1 MEEVKGLNPLP
12 GTTPFHC
19 KAVLFFVKYMNMN
32 NNIISAVVEI
42 INNVQTKGDSAVINY
57 LKKFDGVSF
66 KSAKEFKVTDKQI
79 NDSIKKVSA
88 DLKTA
93 IKSSYA
99 NVLAFHKKEYSN
111 IKKQWFLTDKVKSVG
126 QIYRPIESVGIY
138 VPGGRFSYPS
148 SVIMNAVA
156 AKVAGVKRIVMM
168 TPPKKMT
175 NEVLFA
181 AKLCGINEIYTIGG
195 AVAIAALAYGTKT
208 IKPVNMIVGPGNAY
222 VNEAKRLVFGK
233 VGIDSL
239 AGPSEVAVVADSGAN
254 KDYVLYDLLAQ
265 CEHDTMAKAYLLCSS
280 KETINHIKKNIDREK
295 LNQIKIYNVDTN
307 KAIDMVN
314 DIAPEHLELLIK
326 NAKQAVKKVYNSG
339 AIFVGYNTATA
350 VGDYWA
356 GPSHVLPTNA
366 SAKYSSG
373 LSVMTFLK
381 RSSYI
386 ELKTV
391 TKKIKKDIADF
402 ANSEGLINHKKS
414 IEIRK
419 TK

>member
-1 MEEVKGLNPLP
+1 MN
-12 GTTPFHC
+12 TDIIN
-19 KAVLFFVKYMNMN
+19 AVTD
-32 NNIISAVVEI
+32 IISNI
-42 INNVQTKGDSAVINY
+42 QTKGDSAVINY

-66 KSAKEFKVTDKQI
+66 KSAKDLRVTDRQI
-79 NDSIKKVSA
+79 NEAVKKVSPA
-88 DLKTA
+88 LKKA
-93 IKSSYA
+93 IKASYA

-111 IKKQWFLTDKVKSVG
+111 IKKQWLITDSVKSVG
-126 QIYRPIESVGIY
+126 QIYRPIEAVGIY

-168 TPPKKMT
+168 TPPKKMS

-181 AKLCGINEIYTIGG
+181 AKLCGIKEIYTIGG
-195 AVAIAALAYGTKT
+195 AVAIAVLAYGTKT

-239 AGPSEVAVVADSGAN
+239 AGPSEVAIIADSGAD

-265 CEHDTMAKAYLLCSS
+265 TEHDTMAKAYLLCSS
-280 KETINHIKKNIDREK
+280 KEIINYIKKNFDKEK
-295 LNQIKIYNVDTN
+295 LNQIKIYNVDTK
-307 KAIDMVN
+307 KAIEMVN
-314 DIAPEHLELLIK
+314 DIAPEHLELLVK
-326 NAKQAVKKVYNSG
+326 NAKQAVTKIYNAG

-373 LSVMTFLK
+373 LSVMTFMK

-386 ELKTV
+386 ELKKV
-391 TKKIKKDIADF
+391 TSSVKKQIADF
-402 ANSEGLINHKKS
+402 AASEGLINHKKS
-414 IEIRK
+414 IEVRK
-419 TK
+419 I

>member
-1 MEEVKGLNPLP
+1 
-12 GTTPFHC
+12 
-19 KAVLFFVKYMNMN
+19 MNTD
-32 NNIISAVVEI
+32 I
-42 INNVQTKGDSAVINY
+42 INAVTDIIKNIQTKGDSAVIGY
-57 LKKFDGVSF
+57 LKKFDGVTF
-66 KSAKEFKVTDKQI
+66 KTAKDLKVTDKQI
-79 NDSIKKVSA
+79 KDAVKKVSPA
-88 DLKTA
+88 LKKA
-93 IKSSYA
+93 IKASYA

-111 IKKQWFLTDKVKSVG
+111 IKKEWLLTDKVKSVG
-126 QIYRPIESVGIY
+126 QIYKPIEAVGIY

-168 TPPKKMT
+168 TPPKKMSD
-175 NEVLFA
+175 EVLFA
-181 AKLCGINEIYTIGG
+181 ANLCGIKEIYTIGG

-239 AGPSEVAVVADSGAN
+239 AGPSEVAVIADSGAD

-265 CEHDTMAKAYLLCSS
+265 SEHDTMAKSYLLCSS
-280 KETINHIKKNIDREK
+280 KQTIDYIKKNFDKEK
-295 LNQIKIYNVDTN
+295 LNQVKFYNVDVN
-307 KAIDMVN
+307 KAVDMVN
-314 DIAPEHLELLIK
+314 DIAPEHLELLTK
-326 NAKQAVKKVYNSG
+326 NAKQIVKKIHNAG

-373 LSVMTFLK
+373 LSVMTFMK

-386 ELKTV
+386 ELKKV
-391 TKKIKKDIADF
+391 MPVIKKQIADF
-402 ANSEGLINHKKS
+402 AAAEGLVNHKKS
-414 IEIRK
+414 VEVRK
-419 TK
+419 

>member
-1 MEEVKGLNPLP
+1 MN
-12 GTTPFHC
+12 TDIIN
-19 KAVLFFVKYMNMN
+19 AVTD
-32 NNIISAVVEI
+32 IISNI
-42 INNVQTKGDSAVINY
+42 QTKGDSAVINY

-66 KSAKEFKVTDKQI
+66 KSAKDLRVTDRQI
-79 NDSIKKVSA
+79 NEAVKKVSPA
-88 DLKTA
+88 LKKA
-93 IKSSYA
+93 IKASYA

-111 IKKQWFLTDKVKSVG
+111 IKKQWLITDSIKSVG
-126 QIYRPIESVGIY
+126 QIYRPIEAVGIY

-168 TPPKKMT
+168 TPPKKMS

-181 AKLCGINEIYTIGG
+181 AKICGIKEIYTIGG
-195 AVAIAALAYGTKT
+195 AVAIAVLAYGTKT

-239 AGPSEVAVVADSGAN
+239 AGPSEVAIIADSGAD

-265 CEHDTMAKAYLLCSS
+265 TEHDTMAKAYLLCSS
-280 KETINHIKKNIDREK
+280 KEIINYIKKNFDKEK
-295 LNQIKIYNVDTN
+295 LNQVKIFNVDTK
-307 KAIDMVN
+307 KAIEMVN
-314 DIAPEHLELLIK
+314 DIAPEHLELLVK
-326 NAKQAVKKVYNSG
+326 NAKQAVARIYNAG

-373 LSVMTFLK
+373 LSVMTFMK

-386 ELKTV
+386 ELKKV
-391 TKKIKKDIADF
+391 NSVIKKQIADF
-402 ANSEGLINHKKS
+402 ANAEGLLNHKKS
-414 IEIRK
+414 VEVRK
-419 TK
+419 I

>member
-1 MEEVKGLNPLP
+1 MN
-12 GTTPFHC
+12 TDIIN
-19 KAVLFFVKYMNMN
+19 AVTD
-32 NNIISAVVEI
+32 IISNI
-42 INNVQTKGDSAVINY
+42 QTKGDSAVINY

-66 KSAKEFKVTDKQI
+66 KSAKDLRVTDKQI
-79 NDSIKKVSA
+79 NEAVKKVSA
-88 DLKTA
+88 DLKKA
-93 IKSSYA
+93 IKASYA

-111 IKKQWFLTDKVKSVG
+111 IKKQWLLTDSIKSVG

-168 TPPKKMT
+168 TPPKKMS

-181 AKLCGINEIYTIGG
+181 AKLCGIKEIYTIGG

-239 AGPSEVAVVADSGAN
+239 AGPSEVAIIADNGAD

-265 CEHDTMAKAYLLCSS
+265 AEHDTMAKAYLLCSS
-280 KETINHIKKNIDREK
+280 KQTIDYIQKNFDKEK
-295 LNQIKIYNVDTN
+295 LNQIKIYNVDTK

-314 DIAPEHLELLIK
+314 DIAPEHLELLVK
-326 NAKQAVKKVYNSG
+326 NAKQVVKNIYNAG

-373 LSVMTFLK
+373 LSVMTFMK

-386 ELKTV
+386 ELKKV
-391 TKKIKKDIADF
+391 TSSVKKQIADF
-402 ANSEGLINHKKS
+402 AASEGLINHKKS
-414 IEIRK
+414 IEVRK
-419 TK
+419 I

>member
-1 MEEVKGLNPLP
+1 MN
-12 GTTPFHC
+12 TDIIN
-19 KAVLFFVKYMNMN
+19 AVTD
-32 NNIISAVVEI
+32 IISNI
-42 INNVQTKGDSAVINY
+42 QTKGDNAVIGY

-66 KSAKEFKVTDKQI
+66 KSAKYLRVTDKQI
-79 NDSIKKVSA
+79 NEAVKKVSPA
-88 DLKTA
+88 LKKA
-93 IKSSYA
+93 IKASYA

-111 IKKQWFLTDKVKSVG
+111 IKKQWLITDSVKSVG
-126 QIYRPIESVGIY
+126 QIYRPIEAVGIY

-168 TPPKKMT
+168 TPPKKMS

-181 AKLCGINEIYTIGG
+181 AKLCGIREIYTIGG

-239 AGPSEVAVVADSGAN
+239 AGPSEVAIIADSGAD

-265 CEHDTMAKAYLLCSS
+265 TEHDTMAKAYLLCSS
-280 KETINHIKKNIDREK
+280 KEIINYIKKNFDKEK
-295 LNQIKIYNVDTN
+295 LNQIKIYNVDTK
-307 KAIDMVN
+307 KAIEMVN
-314 DIAPEHLELLIK
+314 DIAPEHLELLVK
-326 NAKQAVKKVYNSG
+326 NAKQAVTKIYNAG

-373 LSVMTFLK
+373 LSVMTFMK

-386 ELKTV
+386 ELKKV
-391 TKKIKKDIADF
+391 TSSVKKQIADF
-402 ANSEGLINHKKS
+402 AASEGLINHKKS
-414 IEIRK
+414 IEVRK
-419 TK
+419 I

>member
-1 MEEVKGLNPLP
+1 
-12 GTTPFHC
+12 
-19 KAVLFFVKYMNMN
+19 MNTD
-32 NNIISAVVEI
+32 IISAVTDI
-42 INNVQTKGDSAVINY
+42 IKNIQTKGDTAVINY

-66 KSAKEFKVTDKQI
+66 KTAKDLKVTDKQI
-79 NDSIKKVSA
+79 NEAVKKVSPA
-88 DLKTA
+88 LKKA
-93 IKSSYA
+93 IKASYT

-111 IKKQWFLTDKVKSVG
+111 IKKQWLLTDNIKSVG
-126 QIYRPIESVGIY
+126 QIYRPIEAVGIY

-168 TPPKKMT
+168 TPPKKMS

-181 AKLCGINEIYTIGG
+181 AKLCGIKEIYTIGG
-195 AVAIAALAYGTKT
+195 AVAVAALAYGTKT

-239 AGPSEVAVVADSGAN
+239 AGPSEVAIVADSGAD

-265 CEHDTMAKAYLLCSS
+265 AEHDTMAKAYLLCSS
-280 KETINHIKKNIDREK
+280 KQIINYIKENFDKEK
-295 LNQIKIYNVDTN
+295 LNQIKIYNVDTD
-307 KAIDMVN
+307 KAIEMVN

-326 NAKQAVKKVYNSG
+326 NAKQAVAKIYNAG

-373 LSVMTFLK
+373 LSVMTFMK

-386 ELKTV
+386 ELKKV
-391 TKKIKKDIADF
+391 TALVKKQIADF
-402 ANSEGLINHKKS
+402 ANAEGLLNHKKS
-414 IEIRK
+414 VEVRK
-419 TK
+419 I

>member
-1 MEEVKGLNPLP
+1 
-12 GTTPFHC
+12 
-19 KAVLFFVKYMNMN
+19 MNTD
-32 NNIISAVVEI
+32 I
-42 INNVQTKGDSAVINY
+42 INAVTDIIKNIQTKGDSAVISY
-57 LKKFDGVSF
+57 LKKFDGVTF
-66 KSAKEFKVTDKQI
+66 KTAKDLKVTDKQI
-79 NDSIKKVSA
+79 KEAVKKVSPA
-88 DLKTA
+88 LKKA
-93 IKSSYA
+93 IKASYA
-99 NVLAFHKKEYSN
+99 NVLAFHKEEYSN
-111 IKKQWFLTDKVKSVG
+111 IKKQWLLTDSIKSVG
-126 QIYRPIESVGIY
+126 QIYRPIEAVGIY

-168 TPPKKMT
+168 TPPKKMS

-181 AKLCGINEIYTIGG
+181 ANLCGIKEIYTIGG

-208 IKPVNMIVGPGNAY
+208 IKSVNMIVGPGNAY

-239 AGPSEVAVVADSGAN
+239 AGPSEVAIVADSGAD

-265 CEHDTMAKAYLLCSS
+265 AEHDTMAKAYLLSSS
-280 KETINHIKKNIDREK
+280 KEIINYIKKNFDKEK
-295 LNQIKIYNVDTN
+295 LKQIKIFNVDTK
-307 KAIDMVN
+307 KAIEMVN
-314 DIAPEHLELLIK
+314 DIAPEHLELLVK
-326 NAKQAVKKVYNSG
+326 NAKQVVTKIYNAG

-373 LSVMTFLK
+373 LSVMTFMK

-386 ELKTV
+386 ELKKV
-391 TKKIKKDIADF
+391 TSSVKKQIADF
-402 ANSEGLINHKKS
+402 AAAEGLVNHKKS
-414 IEIRK
+414 VEVRK
-419 TK
+419 I

>member
-1 MEEVKGLNPLP
+1 
-12 GTTPFHC
+12 
-19 KAVLFFVKYMNMN
+19 MNTD
-32 NNIISAVVEI
+32 I
-42 INNVQTKGDSAVINY
+42 INAVTDIIKNIQTKGDSAVIGY
-57 LKKFDGVSF
+57 LKKFDGVTF
-66 KSAKEFKVTDKQI
+66 KTAKDLKVTDKQI
-79 NDSIKKVSA
+79 KDAVKKVSPA
-88 DLKTA
+88 LKKA
-93 IKSSYA
+93 IKASYA

-111 IKKQWFLTDKVKSVG
+111 IKKEWLLTDKVKSVG
-126 QIYRPIESVGIY
+126 QIYKPIEAVGIY

-168 TPPKKMT
+168 TPPKKMS

-181 AKLCGINEIYTIGG
+181 ANLCGIKEIYTIGG

-208 IKPVNMIVGPGNAY
+208 IKPVSMIVGPGNAY

-239 AGPSEVAVVADSGAN
+239 AGPSEVAVIADSGAD

-265 CEHDTMAKAYLLCSS
+265 SEHDTMAKSYLLCSS
-280 KETINHIKKNIDREK
+280 KQTIDYIKKNFDKEK
-295 LNQIKIYNVDTN
+295 LNQVKFYNVDVN

-314 DIAPEHLELLIK
+314 DIAPEHLELLTK
-326 NAKQAVKKVYNSG
+326 NAKQIVKKIHNAG

-373 LSVMTFLK
+373 LSVMTFMK

-386 ELKTV
+386 ELKKV
-391 TKKIKKDIADF
+391 MPVIKKQIADF
-402 ANSEGLINHKKS
+402 AAAEGLVNHKKS
-414 IEIRK
+414 VEVRK
-419 TK
+419 

>member
-1 MEEVKGLNPLP
+1 MN
-12 GTTPFHC
+12 TDIIC
-19 KAVLFFVKYMNMN
+19 AVTDIIK
-32 NNIISAVVEI
+32 NIQ
-42 INNVQTKGDSAVINY
+42 INGDSAILNY
-57 LKKFDGVSF
+57 LKKFDGITF
-66 KSAKEFKVTDKQI
+66 KTAKDLKVTDKQI
-79 NDSIKKVSA
+79 KEAVKKVSPN
-88 DLKTA
+88 LKKA
-93 IKSSYA
+93 IKASYF
-99 NVLAFHKKEYSN
+99 NVLAFHKKEYLN
-111 IKKQWFLTDKVKSVG
+111 ITKQWILSDKVKSVG

-168 TPPKKMT
+168 TPPKKMS

-181 AKLCGINEIYTIGG
+181 ANLCGIKEIYTIGG

-208 IKPVNMIVGPGNAY
+208 VKSVNMIVGPGNAY
-222 VNEAKRLVFGK
+222 VNEAKRLVFSK

-239 AGPSEVAVVADSGAN
+239 AGPSEVAIIADRGAN
-254 KDYVLYDLLAQ
+254 KEYILYDLLAQ
-265 CEHDTMAKAYLLCSS
+265 TEHDTMAKAYLFCNS
-280 KETINHIKKNIDREK
+280 KQITDYVKKNFDKEK
-295 LNQIKIYNVDTN
+295 LKQIKIYIVDTN

-326 NAKQAVKKVYNSG
+326 NAKQVVKKIYNAG

-373 LSVMTFLK
+373 LSVMTFMK

-386 ELKTV
+386 ELKKV
-391 TKKIKKDIADF
+391 NSVIKKQIADF
-402 ANSEGLINHKKS
+402 ANAEGLLNHKKS
-414 IEIRK
+414 IEVRK
-419 TK
+419 

>member
-1 MEEVKGLNPLP
+1 MN
-12 GTTPFHC
+12 TDIIN
-19 KAVLFFVKYMNMN
+19 AVTD
-32 NNIISAVVEI
+32 IISNI
-42 INNVQTKGDSAVINY
+42 QTKGDSAVINY

-66 KSAKEFKVTDKQI
+66 KSAKDLRVTDKQI
-79 NDSIKKVSA
+79 NEAVKKVSPA
-88 DLKTA
+88 LKKA
-93 IKSSYA
+93 IKASYA

-111 IKKQWFLTDKVKSVG
+111 IKKQWLITDSIKSVG
-126 QIYRPIESVGIY
+126 QIYRPIEAVGIY

-168 TPPKKMT
+168 TPPKKMS

-181 AKLCGINEIYTIGG
+181 AKLCGIKEIYTIGG
-195 AVAIAALAYGTKT
+195 AVAIAVLAYGTKT

-239 AGPSEVAVVADSGAN
+239 AGPSEVAIIADSGAD

-265 CEHDTMAKAYLLCSS
+265 TEHDTMAKAYLLCSS
-280 KETINHIKKNIDREK
+280 KEIINYIKKNFDKEK
-295 LNQIKIYNVDTN
+295 LNQIKIYNVDTK
-307 KAIDMVN
+307 KAIEMVN
-314 DIAPEHLELLIK
+314 DIAPEHLELLVK
-326 NAKQAVKKVYNSG
+326 NAKQAVAKIYNAG

-373 LSVMTFLK
+373 LSVMTFMK

-386 ELKTV
+386 ELKKV
-391 TKKIKKDIADF
+391 NVSVKKQIADF
-402 ANSEGLINHKKS
+402 AASEGLINHKKS
-414 IEIRK
+414 IEVRK
-419 TK
+419 I